1 MNINWKKSLGVIGVA
16 LGTAFVTM
24 RATAKKK
31 KAKSV
36 YKNEPEQ
43 QNSMKGKKIIFVEN
57 EDDPINADGKKGHLE
72 VIGESEHFPTVYEK
86 YIKRSIDIFLAFC
99 GFVVLSPVF
108 AATAVAI
115 KLDDPGPAL
124 FIQKRVGK
132 DKEYFMLHKFR
143 SMKLCTPH
151 DVPTHMLE
159 NPDQYLLKVG
169 KFIRK
174 YSIDELPQIWD
185 IFIGNMSIIGPRPA
199 LWNQD
204 YLTSERDKYD
214 ANNIK
219 PGLTGLAQIRGR
231 DELEIEEKAKYDG
244 VYAYSLSKSSLS
256 GFLMDAKIFLGS
268 ISIVLR
274 SKGLIEGGTGVIAK
288 EFEKIEKL

>member
-1 MNINWKKSLGVIGVA
+1 MNINWKKTLGVIGVT
-16 LGTAFVTM
+16 LGTAFVAM
-24 RATAKKK
+24 RVTAKKK

-43 QNSMKGKKIIFVEN
+43 QNIMKGKKIIFVEN
-57 EDDPINADGKKGHLE
+57 ENDPINADGKKGHLE

-86 YIKRSIDIFLAFC
+86 YVKRSIDVLVAFC

-108 AATAVAI
+108 AATAIAI
-115 KLDDPGPAL
+115 KMDDPGPAL

-151 DVPTHMLE
+151 DVPTHMLD

-204 YLTSERDKYD
+204 YLTSERDKYN

-244 VYAYSLSKSSLS
+244 VYSESLSKSSLS
-256 GFLMDAKIFLGS
+256 GFLMDVKIFLGS

-274 SKGLIEGGTGVIAK
+274 SKGLIEGGTGVIVK